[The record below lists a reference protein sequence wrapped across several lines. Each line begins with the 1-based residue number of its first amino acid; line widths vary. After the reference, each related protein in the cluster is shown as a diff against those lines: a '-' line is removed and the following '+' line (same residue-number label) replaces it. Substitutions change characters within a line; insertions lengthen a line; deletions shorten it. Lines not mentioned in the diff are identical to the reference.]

1 MDINKIKAKIDP
13 FLESKFVPLAMKIKA
28 AAALVIVAVF
38 VAAFVFFVYSPQNGE
53 IKKLEEKQVGL
64 KREIAE
70 ARARTEKLDQHKAEM
85 KETELR
91 FLQASVLLPQTKE
104 IPSLLT
110 NISSL
115 GTNAG
120 LDFLSFS
127 PQGMTE
133 KEFYAEIPVAISVKG
148 PYHNIGNF
156 LYQVSRLDRI
166 VSVSNINL
174 GSPSLVGDEML
185 LNAGI
190 NLLTYKFI
198 EHQEAKK

>member
-13 FLESKFVPLAMKIKA
+13 FLESKFVPLAMKIKVA
-28 AAALVIVAVF
+28 AGVAILAAL
-38 VAAFVFFVYSPQNGE
+38 VAAFVFFVYSPKNKE
-53 IKKLEEKQVGL
+53 IVSLEKKQVNL
-64 KREIAE
+64 MREIAE
-70 ARARTEKLDQHKAEM
+70 AKARTEKLAQHKAEM

-91 FLQASVLLPQTKE
+91 FQQASILLPQTQE

-115 GTNAG
+115 GANAG

-127 PQGMTE
+127 PRGVSPQ
-133 KEFYAEIPVAISVKG
+133 EFYAEIPIAISVMG

-166 VSVSNINL
+166 VSVDNISL
-174 GSPSLVGDEML
+174 GGPSRVGGEML
-185 LNAGI
+185 LSASI

-198 EHQEAKK
+198 EQEAKK